1 MLFYDCSTLSVVGQ
15 FPGLGTMFGESFKP
29 VSLVPLVLAFLVLAG
44 FAAAVKMDGKHE
56 YYKHLS
62 SVFFVDTP
70 KPEKVA
76 MTAKLSATF
85 IEMQHP
91 QTKMTEILS
100 GMDPAIVLVNA
111 TSSIP

>member
-29 VSLVPLVLAFLVLAG
+29 VSLVPLVMAFLVLAG

-76 MTAKLSATF
+76 MMAKLSATF
-85 IEMQHP
+85 ASTADA
-91 QTKMTEILS
+91 TKTAS
-100 GMDPAIVLVNA
+100 A
-111 TSSIP
+111 TAAARMHWVR